1 MKVSVPN
8 DYGTKNKNKIVLPLV
23 PEQVEVAAKADLA
36 QVDLLSDPNDTTST
50 KVKFAFKIIEGAVN
64 PPREVL
70 QWRRNVERAFV
81 GLSCTTGTAQH
92 QMVQQFCRGTAL
104 STYNNAVDQLYLNGK
119 ANDIKAQKMRSKP
132 MMAQT
137 HRVSLIFKRQLSL
150 PKRKLKKSIWQ
161 TSEMDIIMVEQAL
174 NHMMT
179 TLLPNKILQRVK
191 RYLRREAR
199 KPYDMDVKTYY
210 MHIQR
215 INGEEI
221 PHLPPNFE
229 KDQSLGKDEIV
240 DILLFGTPKSWQKE
254 MDRQGFDPL
263 VHEPNEVVDFM
274 ERIEN
279 AEEHDHD
286 KKTVKVAAKND
297 KKRNGNNN
305 NNKNDSNGTKGSKYC
320 MLHGNNNTHDTT
332 ECKSLQA
339 HAKKL
344 KDEKGSNGKSKNKS
358 WQNKSKQGTDDSK
371 KELAALTKRV
381 DSLVKAQELNAIE
394 PVKKRKVNWPE
405 EDDELDMSALDIELK
420 DFNYSNL
427 DQMDITG
434 AEEKE
439 DGEVNSISDEVSV

>member
-1 MKVSVPN
+1 
-8 DYGTKNKNKIVLPLV
+8 
-23 PEQVEVAAKADLA
+23 
-36 QVDLLSDPNDTTST
+36 
-50 KVKFAFKIIEGAVN
+50 
-64 PPREVL
+64 
-70 QWRRNVERAFV
+70 
-81 GLSCTTGTAQH
+81 
-92 QMVQQFCRGTAL
+92 
-104 STYNNAVDQLYLNGK
+104 
-119 ANDIKAQKMRSKP
+119 

-137 HRVSLIFKRQLSL
+137 QQRLANLQAAVVTAKAKTQEEYLA
-150 PKRKLKKSIWQ
+150 
-161 TSEMDIIMVEQAL
+161 DIGDGHYLVEQAL

-286 KKTVKVAAKND
+286 KKTVKVGAKND
-297 KKRNGNNN
+297 KKRNGNNNN

-434 AEEKE
+434 GEGKE
-439 DGEVNSISDEVSV
+439 DGEVNSVSDEVSV